1 MTLDLNKIANEWS
14 YRVGVIDIK
23 NPKHIY
29 HLNNILNEYNVS
41 HNVVNG
47 IIHNIINEVKISSK
61 DNEIL
66 TMILGDKF
74 NDKREDI
81 VKGKYKSQPLS
92 AGSGNTFSTQKQHS
106 LNDIKKYSRK
116 TKIIVTTAGTVKKI
130 RTQYGDR
137 IAQLMVSKSKNPK
150 DKYFGQVYTFY
161 QVMKLSGIQVRE
173 RVAPGIGYETMQ
185 IDNLDDHLNSML
197 DISKHKPLSLFIN
210 GKDSGVDIDGGVK
223 VPGSPKADLA
233 FGIKNKANFWVS
245 YKHGEYKDSSGKEL
259 KSSFQQYGTLKT
271 FYTKEFNSALEDT
284 NIGNETDS
292 FLNAVVKS
300 ATHNLKN
307 VSGVDRNEKDE
318 VVLTVDG
325 KQIISPTQNKQ
336 IWGKNF
342 TWLSNA
348 LKRVGKTNL
357 HIIDESGFSR
367 RRSLL
372 KMGNAGKDISMLAI
386 FGKDYGSGKAGV
398 NNVNVLMQDAT
409 AFGVDLMTDENG
421 NARGVN
427 IKASSKGHVMFNPDI
442 YSGVEKF
449 PKFAENYEPF
459 FVVRYT
465 GEMNVGWNN
474 GKDIIIGGRVLIMP
488 RSQTKEGTDI

>member
-14 YRVGVIDIK
+14 YRVGVIDTK

-130 RTQYGDR
+130 RTQYGER

-161 QVMKLSGIQVRE
+161 QVMKLSGVQVRE

-245 YKHGEYKDSSGKEL
+245 YKHGEYKDSS
-259 KSSFQQYGTLKT
+259 
-271 FYTKEFNSALEDT
+271 
-284 NIGNETDS
+284 
-292 FLNAVVKS
+292 
-300 ATHNLKN
+300 
-307 VSGVDRNEKDE
+307 KD
-318 VVLTVDG
+318 
-325 KQIISPTQNKQ
+325 
-336 IWGKNF
+336 
-342 TWLSNA
+342 
-348 LKRVGKTNL
+348 
-357 HIIDESGFSR
+357 
-367 RRSLL
+367 
-372 KMGNAGKDISMLAI
+372 
-386 FGKDYGSGKAGV
+386 
-398 NNVNVLMQDAT
+398 
-409 AFGVDLMTDENG
+409 
-421 NARGVN
+421 
-427 IKASSKGHVMFNPDI
+427 ASSVI
-442 YSGVEKF
+442 GV
-449 PKFAENYEPF
+449 
-459 FVVRYT
+459 
-465 GEMNVGWNN
+465 
-474 GKDIIIGGRVLIMP
+474 
-488 RSQTKEGTDI
+488 